1 MADASELGG
10 GMSFSTHGS
19 TPGSERTRGSAVD
32 FASGLAAAF
41 SSGRSREAAK
51 TTTMANA
58 IARIIA
64 PTPTLR
70 SGSPSN
76 RCVRSRSRK
85 AESLYLPRRRVSPAS
100 NNPTETRTPRKTAAV
115 SPPSPADVPS
125 ALPLSR
131 RPLFPM
137 ILIPSSCTLRSTGKT
152 VLGDL
157 QSVAIYTAS
166 YTARVLRS
174 TSSGE
179 RLWDRK

>member
-1 MADASELGG
+1 
-10 GMSFSTHGS
+10 
-19 TPGSERTRGSAVD
+19 
-32 FASGLAAAF
+32 
-41 SSGRSREAAK
+41 
-51 TTTMANA
+51 
-58 IARIIA
+58 
-64 PTPTLR
+64 LR

-76 RCVRSRSRK
+76 QYVRPRSRT
-85 AESLYLPRRRVSPAS
+85 AESLYLPRRRGAS
-100 NNPTETRTPRKTAAV
+100 NNPADTRTTHKTASG
-115 SPPSPADVPS
+115 SPPSSADVPPV
-125 ALPLSR
+125 LPSSK

-179 RLWDRK
+179 RLRDRK